1 MTEKQLNQPCLA
13 TNDAK
18 LFLIINF
25 RIYAHCAA
33 DTLLETAKQS
43 RDDFKDVN
51 RLEDLSLNICFGMY
65 YFYNKLKI
73 FLSI

>member
-13 TNDAK
+13 TNDAE

-25 RIYAHCAA
+25 WIYAHCAA

-43 RDDFKDVN
+43 RDDFKDVHCTQIG
-51 RLEDLSLNICFGMY
+51 RFKSQY
-65 YFYNKLKI
+65 I
-73 FLSI
+73 FRNVLFLQ